1 MKLSEIKQTEHDNED
16 VFESQEPDAYGTR
29 RPRLTLRALHRL
41 RLINDLKKQEA
52 EQHQKFVARMYGGNF
67 EESDEKEETNEKDAK
82 NPPKIVKPPKPFK
95 PLKPSS
101 SYLDKHTRS

>member
-1 MKLSEIKQTEHDNED
+1 MKLSEIEQNEHDTED
-16 VFESQEPDAYGTR
+16 IFESQEPDAYGTR

-52 EQHQKFVARMYGGNF
+52 EQHQKFVARMYGGSF
-67 EESDEKEETNEKDAK
+67 EEADETKKDAK
-82 NPPKIVKPPKPFK
+82 NPPSIVKPPKPFK

-101 SYLDKHTRS
+101 KYLDKHTRS